1 MKEFQQRVV
10 DEREALDDKLNKL
23 CKFLTSD
30 LFKSLPIEEQDR
42 LRRQHRTMDTYSKI
56 LGERI
61 VAFEK

>member
-10 DEREALDDKLNKL
+10 DEREALDGKLNKL

-30 LFKSLPIEEQDR
+30 IFKGLPIEEQGR
-42 LRRQHRTMDTYSKI
+42 LRRQHSAMDTYSKI